1 MTVDDLLQ
9 YLQRLSAEGKGKYEV
24 TCEGFCVG
32 TDIESIEVCDIGK
45 KISL

>member
-1 MTVDDLLQ
+1 MTVDELLQ

-32 TDIESIEVCDIGK
+32 TDIESIEVWDMGK